1 MGGSLGNRDDTI
13 NYYKK
18 YEHKCN
24 KDMRYLKKQNK
35 MLYNISKKS
44 GLRHELK
51 KIKNIRA
58 KDSKKRRYSSS
69 DSSSSGLDYDSYVSS
84 DSDQDEEREPNQ
96 IKDMNKLDHIVTY
109 NINKN
114 KNQHNDAIGNKIK
127 FDSTVCLSSGTKDP
141 LPVVTVILRGVKK

>member
-1 MGGSLGNRDDTI
+1 MEGALCNRADDI
-13 NYYKK
+13 KHYNKSG
-18 YEHKCN
+18 HKWR
-24 KDMRYLKKQNK
+24 KEMKYLKKQNK
-35 MLYNISKKS
+35 MLYIIAKKS
-44 GLRHELK
+44 GLRRELK

-58 KDSKKRRYSSS
+58 KASKKRRYSSS

-127 FDSTVCLSSGTKDP
+127 FDNTVFYLAG
-141 LPVVTVILRGVKK
+141 LRTPYQ